1 MCSIHGIPKFCN
13 WKVLLSEV
21 LNMLSL
27 SPCISASLL
36 EVFSCVV
43 NPIKKEFVGGRVS
56 FYSEIIF
63 LVEVFACISY
73 YDAKS

>member
-1 MCSIHGIPKFCN
+1 MSGLGIPKFCN
-13 WKVLLSEV
+13 WKVLPSEV
-21 LNMLSL
+21 LDRLSV

-43 NPIKKEFVGGRVS
+43 NLIKKEFVGGHVS

-63 LVEVFACISY
+63 FMEICVCISY